1 MEQAKQPVFFQLLYR
16 EEHLQAGKP
25 GTNMGR
31 KEQKLGKDEAGDSK
45 RIPGS
50 FQGAQ
55 VWRPEKHIPG
65 WQASGQDMETGLP
78 VSD

>member
-1 MEQAKQPVFFQLLYR
+1 
-16 EEHLQAGKP
+16 
-25 GTNMGR
+25 MGR

-65 WQASGQDMETGLP
+65 WQANARAMETGRP
-78 VSD
+78 VSDQTPEKARYKKGWREGGERSKT

>member
-1 MEQAKQPVFFQLLYR
+1 
-16 EEHLQAGKP
+16 
-25 GTNMGR
+25 MGR

-78 VSD
+78 VSDQMPKLARCEKGWREGGEK